1 MKPVYARWIISLYD
15 EFRSYNELITE
26 IFQMTSF
33 TEALTNESTE
43 DENAF
48 AFLKTLLLKI

>member
-48 AFLKTLLLKI
+48 AFLKTLLFKI